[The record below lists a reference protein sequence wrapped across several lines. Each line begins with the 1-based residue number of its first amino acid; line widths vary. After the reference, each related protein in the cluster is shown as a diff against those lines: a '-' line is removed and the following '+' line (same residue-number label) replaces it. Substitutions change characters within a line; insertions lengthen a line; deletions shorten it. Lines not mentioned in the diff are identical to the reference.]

1 MPTPRE
7 TQRDA
12 DNGAARRGDA
22 PRFYAGP
29 SVRLLRGALLTNQA
43 VHQSGRRRWRGG
55 ETISST

>member
-29 SVRLLRGALLTNQA
+29 SVRLLRGALITNQA
-43 VHQSGRRRWRGG
+43 VHQ
-55 ETISST
+55 